1 MIMSDRK
8 NKKVIYNPALDKYEN
23 VILFKEKVES
33 AKAML
38 AKVGI
43 PEKWRIQLDAK

>member
-1 MIMSDRK
+1 MIISDRK
-8 NKKVIYNPALDKYEN
+8 SPKVTYNPALDKYEN

-43 PEKWRIQLDAK
+43 PEKWRIQLETK

>member
-1 MIMSDRK
+1 MSDRK
-8 NKKVIYNPALDKYEN
+8 NKKVTHNPALDKYEN

-33 AKAML
+33 AKAIL

-43 PEKWRIQLDAK
+43 PEKWRIPLETK

>member
-8 NKKVIYNPALDKYEN
+8 NKKVTYNPALDKYEN

-33 AKAML
+33 AKATL

-43 PEKWRIQLDAK
+43 PEKWKIQLDAK

>member
-1 MIMSDRK
+1 MIISNRK
-8 NKKVIYNPALDKYEN
+8 STKVTYNPALDKYEN
-23 VILFKEKVES
+23 VIVFKEKVES

-43 PEKWRIQLDAK
+43 PEKWRIKLETK